1 MKLLLLYTSFALFT
15 AGYDLRVLEL
25 SLSSPP
31 AQPSTVAHVSTTQP
45 VTSKLLIATHIT
57 STSSQIFS
65 IRSTK
70 IQSTPMQIMSTTMTP
85 DPFIIALSFSD
96 SVAMPTFSSS
106 IMGVNSSSLTDMT
119 SPSLM
124 GVATTNLRTI
134 SNSPLLSSTVLPTST
149 LPDHQSNSQAM
160 ILIAGVSAGCVV
172 IVLLVA
178 IVIVVCSILS
188 RSPDKRTVTVYSSK
202 KVRAEYTAADAPAG
216 PPPIMRI
223 SNNSF
228 CDIWSA

>member
-1 MKLLLLYTSFALFT
+1 
-15 AGYDLRVLEL
+15 
-25 SLSSPP
+25 
-31 AQPSTVAHVSTTQP
+31 
-45 VTSKLLIATHIT
+45 
-57 STSSQIFS
+57 
-65 IRSTK
+65 
-70 IQSTPMQIMSTTMTP
+70 
-85 DPFIIALSFSD
+85 
-96 SVAMPTFSSS
+96 
-106 IMGVNSSSLTDMT
+106 
-119 SPSLM
+119 M

-202 KVRAEYTAADAPAG
+202 KVRALP
-216 PPPIMRI
+216 R
-223 SNNSF
+223 NNDSF
-228 CDIWSA
+228 VESSKLILLLQLNIAKYI